1 MTDQEIPERTIPI
14 VVSRL
19 LEMKDDKGAMAELRC
34 LLNPNLK
41 HRGWQIVGQ
50 MGGIGNFETETMA
63 GLFALHRIHSSENN
77 KNVGSSCRILRNK
90 EKSDADGKNPLD
102 VRFRR
107 LLAADREEL
116 PSLLQSMFRRL
127 ERENI
132 PVNYVQLFKDLRYW
146 GDNVKKQWAKE
157 YWTNQQTGEETSHV
171 SE

>member
-1 MTDQEIPERTIPI
+1 MTDQEIQERTTF
-14 VVSRL
+14 VVGQL
-19 LEMKDDKGAMAELRC
+19 LKMKEDKGAMAELRC

-50 MGGIGNFETETMA
+50 MGGIGDFATETTA
-63 GLFALHRIHSSENN
+63 GLFALHRIHSADK
-77 KNVGSSCRILRNK
+77 KNVGSSCHDLKNK
-90 EKSDADGKNPLD
+90 EKSSGDDKNPLD

-116 PSLLQSMFRRL
+116 PALLQSMFRRL

-132 PVNYVQLFKDLRYW
+132 PVNYFQLFRDLTYW
-146 GDNVKKQWAKE
+146 GESIRRKWAKE
-157 YWTNQQTGEETSHV
+157 YWTNQQKGREQADV